1 MFKINNDLETIKNI
15 RCLKDFIIKKWNK
28 KQNKNMITAAKLYTI
43 FCQSDFTSYVEF
55 LDSYKN
61 SFSELE
67 FTKIINEFLALYNN
81 NNQTVTE
88 LPSLKLK
95 IKQIV
100 PKFPILNLENIVPV
114 PEYSEYQL
122 RKRTMCH
129 IRDVALENKA
139 TSYDQYLLVKAIND
153 L

>member
-1 MFKINNDLETIKNI
+1 
-15 RCLKDFIIKKWNK
+15 
-28 KQNKNMITAAKLYTI
+28 MITAAKLYTI

-55 LDSYKN
+55 LESYKN

-67 FTKIINEFLALYNN
+67 FTKIVNEFLALYNN
-81 NNQTVTE
+81 NNNNHTIIE
-88 LPSLKLK
+88 LPGLKLK

-100 PKFPILNLENIVPV
+100 PKFPILNLENVIPV
-114 PEYSEYQL
+114 PEYSEYQF
-122 RKRTMCH
+122 RKRTMSH
-129 IRDVALENKA
+129 IRDVALENNA